1 MPVDLFHAAKPF
13 PFELGIIMADL
24 VLSFLSL
31 AIVAFF
37 ALLIALTVKAAV
49 ITIVHLFS
57 NSGDSAKN
65 VYTSWRN

>member
-1 MPVDLFHAAKPF
+1 
-13 PFELGIIMADL
+13 MADL

-37 ALLIALTVKAAV
+37 ALLTALTVKAAV

-57 NSGDSAKN
+57 NSDDSAKN
-65 VYTSWRN
+65 VYNSWRK

>member
-1 MPVDLFHAAKPF
+1 
-13 PFELGIIMADL
+13 MADL

-37 ALLIALTVKAAV
+37 ALLIAITVKAAV

-57 NSGDSAKN
+57 HSDDHHKN
-65 VYTSWRN
+65 VYNGLK

>member
-1 MPVDLFHAAKPF
+1 
-13 PFELGIIMADL
+13 MADL

-37 ALLIALTVKAAV
+37 ALLIALTVKAAA

-57 NSGDSAKN
+57 HSDDHHKN
-65 VYTSWRN
+65 VYNGLK